1 MSPYK
6 HESASEH
13 HTCSLLLKFQVWYHP
28 HHFFAQLT
36 SLISLFFVP
45 ILHSSSSNT
54 LLSLFF
60 VPILHSSSSNT
71 LLSLFFVP
79 PTRLCPQQLVP
90 DVMGAVR
97 NKNHSVSMSSVQV
110 GSSSHLDEMLSVNA
124 VRSSLSA
131 NNSHLIRKVFR
142 ARKVFRF
149 LKGFKVQTTRW

>member
-60 VPILHSSSSNT
+60 VP
-71 LLSLFFVP
+71 

-97 NKNHSVSMSSVQV
+97 NKHHSVSMSSVEV

-149 LKGFKVQTTRW
+149 LKSFKVQTTKW